1 MKDLKTMIAVKLSSS
16 LDLNYDEVIAGLEK
30 PKHRELAHFAFPCFK
45 LSKTLKKSPQQIAE
59 EMATVFLGD
68 TAYESVT
75 AVSGYLNFKF
85 TASLLAEI
93 VFEEAFTKRETFGA
107 TPYGE
112 GKTAIVE
119 FSSTNIAKPFHVG
132 HIRSTMIG
140 NSLYKMHKFLG
151 FNTIGI
157 NHLGDYGTQF
167 GKLIVAFKLWGNK
180 EDIENDPIPE
190 LLKIYVR
197 FHEEAESNPELDNEA
212 RQWFTR
218 LENNDQEAYD
228 LWVWFKAVSLKE
240 FNRVYDLLGVQFD
253 SYAGESFYSDK
264 MPAVLDEM
272 RAKGILKKDQGAEIV
287 DFGENSLPPALIT
300 KSDGSSLYITRDLA
314 AAIYRKNHYNFDRNV
329 YVVGTTQ
336 KLHFKQWMKIIEMMG
351 YEWAKDCVH
360 VDFGTVSLEEGTM
373 ATRKGKVVF
382 LEDVLK
388 KATELAQ
395 KVIEEKNPD
404 LENKEEVAKQIGI
417 GAVIFQELSNNR
429 IKDYMFSWEQSMAFE
444 GETGPYVQYTHAR
457 AGSLLRKAGFQEEI
471 NINTAKLSDTAA
483 VDLLFYLYQFKDVL
497 IEALDKYEP
506 SIVTRFIVDVAQA
519 FNRFY
524 HDNMILCDD
533 LEERQARVALVYA
546 TKLVLK
552 VGLDL
557 IGLKA
562 PDRM

>member
-1 MKDLKTMIAVKLSSS
+1 MKDLKAIIAQKISAKTELDFEVVYS
-16 LDLNYDEVIAGLEK
+16 LLEK
-30 PKHRELAHFAFPCFK
+30 PKHRELAHYAFPCFK
-45 LSKTLKKSPQQIAE
+45 LSKTLKKSPQLIAE
-59 EMATVFLGD
+59 ELADAFAQD
-68 TAYESVT
+68 NDFDSV
-75 AVSGYLNFKF
+75 AAISGYLNFKF
-85 TASLLAEI
+85 TAAELVKI
-93 VFEEAFTKRETFGA
+93 VIEEATTKGDTYGA
-107 TPYGE
+107 TPYGQ

-140 NSLYKMHKFLG
+140 NALYKMHKFLG

-180 EDIENDPIPE
+180 EDIESDPIPE

-197 FHEEAESNPELDNEA
+197 FHDEAELHPELNDEA
-212 RQWFTR
+212 RNWFTR
-218 LENNDQEAYD
+218 LENNDTEAYE
-228 LWVWFKAVSLKE
+228 LWLWFREVSLKE
-240 FNRVYDLLGVQFD
+240 FSRVYGKLGVTFD

-264 MPAVLDEM
+264 MPAVLAEM
-272 RAKGILKKDQGAEIV
+272 REKGILKRDNGAEIV
-287 DFGENSLPPALIT
+287 DFGDKGLPPALIT

-314 AAIYRKNHYNFDRNV
+314 AAMYRKSHYQFDRNV
-329 YVVGTTQ
+329 YVVGSTQ
-336 KLHFKQWMKIIEMMG
+336 KLHFKQWIQIIEMMG
-351 YEWAKDCVH
+351 YEWAKDCIH

-382 LEDVLK
+382 LEDVLT
-388 KATELAQ
+388 KATELAM
-395 KVIEEKNPD
+395 KVIEEKNPN
-404 LENKEEVAKQIGI
+404 LENKQEVAEQIGV

-429 IKDYMFSWEQSMAFE
+429 IKDYTFSWEQSMAFE

-457 AGSLLRKAGFQEEI
+457 AGSLLRKAGTLDLTDI
-471 NINTAKLSDTAA
+471 DPSKLTDHASA
-483 VDLLFYLYQFKDVL
+483 DLLFYLYEFKDVL
-497 IEALDKYEP
+497 VEALDKYEP
-506 SIVTRFIVDVAQA
+506 SIITRFIVDVAQA

-524 HDNMILCDD
+524 HDNVILCDD
-533 LEERQARVALVYA
+533 PVTQKSRVSLVYA

-562 PDRM
+562 PDKM